1 MHVKPFIEKFSQNED
16 FPMGGM
22 VSVTLKNKSQGF
34 AWSIGIM
41 DGSDIL
47 LEGESMAFDAPA
59 GAVFDETAVL
69 QLRLIT
75 PDTQV
80 AGDFAQIMVIS
91 NKVIDTLPLKINK
104 RVQ

>member
-41 DGSDIL
+41 DGADLL
-47 LEGESMAFDAPA
+47 LEGESMAFEAPA
-59 GAVFDETAVL
+59 GSVFDDTAVL
-69 QLRLIT
+69 QLRIVR
-75 PDTQV
+75 PQV
-80 AGDFAQIMVIS
+80 EVPGDFAQIMVIS

-104 RVQ
+104 RLQ